1 MKANFGNSFA
11 KRSLVIAA
19 TALPSLY
26 TGLASAQAAPPP
38 PAAPAPAVP
47 GVPASVAPAS
57 PPTGPVPAPIAG
69 SSAPVAG
76 TAVAP
81 APAVETPSAP
91 ATPPPD
97 APPAPVDP
105 MAEKYKHID
114 MGVWFRLGA
123 ALQDPNNP
131 KKLGGFGTG
140 GDVELHFSNQ
150 MRKSL
155 LWTANFTASYG
166 APDGGSYVSPAMG
179 GPAGPTGNVNVLDLI
194 AQYEPD
200 DAFHLWVGRMLVASD
215 RSNFSGPWFMAP
227 WIYPLFLGPQGAP
240 FAVVGP
246 QEGPNGRND
255 GATIWGQA
263 SGGLFKYY
271 LGAYRMY
278 DATSPPGGGNA
289 RNKPLISGRLNLSL
303 LSPEPGYYSSS
314 TYYGMDILAIGVGGQ
329 YSKNQDISFKPG
341 DAPGT
346 QADYG
351 MFNADVLFEKNLAAS
366 GVVDLEGAFY
376 KYVGKGEPL
385 NFSSMIM
392 ASYLTPDVGI
402 GKLQPLIRFQQ
413 AKEQAVSKGGAGNNV
428 SMVDAQVGLVIDQYA
443 SRLALGFTH
452 ASDGANATSN
462 SVFLGVQVQ
471 K

>member
-1 MKANFGNSFA
+1 MKANFRNSFA

-26 TGLASAQAAPPP
+26 AGLASAQAAPPP

-47 GVPASVAPAS
+47 GVPASVAPAA

-91 ATPPPD
+91 ATPPPE
-97 APPAPVDP
+97 APAAPVDP

-123 ALQDPNNP
+123 ALQKAGEP
-131 KKLGGFGTG
+131 KKLGGLGVG

-166 APDGGSYVSPAMG
+166 APDGGSYVPG
-179 GPAGPTGNVNVLDLI
+179 GAGVTGNVNVLDLI

-227 WIYPLFLGPQGAP
+227 WIYPLFLGPQGDP
-240 FAVVGP
+240 YAVVGP
-246 QEGPNGRND
+246 KEGPNGRND
-255 GATIWGQA
+255 GATIWGQFQ
-263 SGGLFKYY
+263 GGLFKYY
-271 LGAYRMY
+271 LGVYNVQ
-278 DATSPPGGGNA
+278 DAA
-289 RNKPLISGRLNLSL
+289 QKPLISGRLNLSL
-303 LSPEPGYYSSS
+303 LNPEPGYYSSS

-329 YSKNQDISFKPG
+329 YQKNG
-341 DAPGT
+341 DANAAAPDG
-346 QADYG
+346 ASDYG
-351 MFNADVLFEKNLAAS
+351 LFNADILFEKNLGAS
-366 GVVDLEGAFY
+366 GVFDAEGAFD
-376 KYVGKGEPL
+376 KYVGDGEAMNWSHFVL
-385 NFSSMIM
+385 

-402 GKLQPLIRFQQ
+402 GKLQPLVRLQQ
-413 AKEQAVSKGGAGNNV
+413 AIFKNNGPTVSQI
-428 SMVDAQVGLVIDQYA
+428 DAQVTDVIDQYA
-443 SRLALGFTH
+443 SRVTLGFTH
-452 ASDGANATSN
+452 AGVSKDGPASNAI
-462 SVFLGVQVQ
+462 FAGIQVQ